1 MFRRPRHQL
10 VSRVLSAFASDFL
23 SDNRCYFG
31 GGTRIVME
39 LDEYR
44 ESLDIDLLCA
54 DIVGYRNI
62 RSQISEYSLGS
73 LLALPL
79 SFARE
84 VRADRYGIRTFF
96 DIEGEKVKFEIVAEG
111 RISLAAQVLHGLPVL
126 CLDRL
131 SCFAEKLLANTDRW
145 ADRSVLSRDI
155 IDIAFMV
162 SHWGD
167 IPPEAITVAENAYG
181 ISVLKSLR
189 NAVAMVQSDDSYLD
203 QCIATMAI
211 TDTERLKNGLKLL
224 EVQLGRV

>member
-1 MFRRPRHQL
+1 
-10 VSRVLSAFASDFL
+10 
-23 SDNRCYFG
+23 
-31 GGTRIVME
+31 ME

-84 VRADRYGIRTFF
+84 VRSDRYGIRTFF

-111 RISLAAQVLHGLPVL
+111 RISLAAQVLPGLPVL
-126 CLDRL
+126 CLDRV

-167 IPPEAITVAENAYG
+167 IPPEAITLAENAYG

-203 QCIATMAI
+203 GCIATMAI
-211 TDTERLKNGLKLL
+211 KDTERLKNGLKFLD
-224 EVQLGRV
+224 GK